1 MGHNSSI
8 HIQGTQRGRRRK
20 KAGEWVQWDETPI
33 PTQTQSQSKKLTLE
47 CLRDYNPKLF
57 HGITEKDLVEVEKYY
72 KGCW

>member
-1 MGHNSSI
+1 MYTGNTKR
-8 HIQGTQRGRRRK
+8 QKKKKRGER
-20 KAGEWVQWDETPI
+20 VQWDETPI

-57 HGITEKDLVEVEKYY
+57 HKIMEKDLVEVKKYY